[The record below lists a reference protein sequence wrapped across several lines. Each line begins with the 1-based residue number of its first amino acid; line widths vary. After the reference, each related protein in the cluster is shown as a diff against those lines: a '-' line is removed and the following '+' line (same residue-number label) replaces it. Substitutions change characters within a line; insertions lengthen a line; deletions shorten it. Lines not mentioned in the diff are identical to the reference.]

1 MAGSRT
7 GGGELVSAKRERAG
21 LKSALPAGP
30 AREAAADADGHAL
43 GRPNALQRLRARLAA
58 RPDTEHEQGIL
69 RLVICVLSMVYLL
82 PRALAHHDP
91 FALYMMSVFL
101 GLALVIFLWIV
112 CSTKI
117 SPLRRVFAQLIDVLA
132 ISTGMLLFGE
142 PAAPLFLLYLWVT
155 LGSGFRFGPAY
166 LLSELAMSV
175 VGFGIV
181 IYASDFWRAHT
192 AVGIGLLI
200 GMFAVSLY
208 VLSLV
213 RRMFDAVARAEA
225 ANLAKRR
232 FISMVSHELRTP
244 LNAIIGMADLLRDTA
259 LSREQAD
266 MLQTLRGSSRV
277 MLGLVED
284 VLDFSKIEAG
294 KVVVEKTDFDLHALV
309 NSTCRI
315 VSAQAAAKG
324 VDFVVSI
331 MPEVPPALR
340 GDPHHLRQVLI
351 NLAGNAVKFT
361 EKGSVTVHVSVQAE
375 TEPAVRLK
383 FSIRDTGIGIAPEA
397 QAKIFESFAQADD
410 STTRRFGGTGLG
422 TTIAKQLVVLM
433 GGRIGLESAPGL
445 GSTFWVEVELDKQ
458 PERAGAGGGELDG
471 ARVLLVGF
479 PLPERSA
486 LEEALAGWGASAI
499 VAPTL
504 EDGVTRLVMEISLA
518 QPYHSALLYAKQ
530 GDTQLAQRFRRA
542 APNPAPPT
550 ILVVPRDA
558 DVRRFEML
566 SSGFA
571 AVLELPFDKRRLFN
585 VLHSVAAADEV
596 REGVVRL
603 QDYARR
609 GGPDAPLRIL
619 VADDNPTNR
628 EVIGRI
634 LERSGHAVSLVNDGE
649 QALDAVERGPH
660 DLVILDRNMPG
671 MGGVEALKA
680 LRLMMR
686 GRPRLPVIML
696 SADVTLEAKREAVE
710 AGADAF
716 LSKPIET
723 ARLLEEIRSLAPA
736 KAQAARQ
743 AEAPARL
750 HSLPSTAPA
759 VINAETLRH
768 LEELGSSVAFM
779 ERLIGIFT
787 ADSAGILARMEQ
799 ALAAR
804 DYREFRALVH
814 AMKGSS
820 ASIGTD
826 RLTRLCSSLGGLTDA
841 ELRLQATALQRTL
854 GEELSTARSQLERHL
869 QERRSSTG

>member
-1 MAGSRT
+1 MAGS
-7 GGGELVSAKRERAG
+7 GSGNG
-21 LKSALPAGP
+21 LLS
-30 AREAAADADGHAL
+30 
-43 GRPNALQRLRARLAA
+43 ALQRLKARLAA

-69 RLVICVLSMVYLL
+69 RLIICALAFVYLL
-82 PRALAHHDP
+82 PDALAHHD
-91 FALYMMSVFL
+91 ALPLYVIGTFL
-101 GLALVIFLWIV
+101 SLSLVIFVWIAR
-112 CSTKI
+112 STRI
-117 SPLRRVFAQLIDVLA
+117 SPARRVLAQVIDVVA
-132 ISTGMLLFGE
+132 ISTCMLLFGE
-142 PAAPLFLLYLWVT
+142 SAAPMILLYLWVT

-166 LLSELAMSV
+166 LISELAMSV

-181 IYASDFWRAHT
+181 LYANAFWREHLSL
-192 AVGIGLLI
+192 GIGLLI

-208 VLSLV
+208 VLTLV
-213 RRMFDAVARAEA
+213 RRMFDALARAEA

-244 LNAIIGMADLLRDTA
+244 LNAIIGMADLLRDTP

-361 EKGSVTVHVSVQAE
+361 EKGSVTVHVSLSEE
-375 TEPAVRLK
+375 TEASVRLK

-397 QAKIFESFAQADD
+397 QAKIFESFAQADE

-422 TTIAKQLVVLM
+422 TTIAKQLVGLM
-433 GGRIGLESAPGL
+433 GGRIGLESALGL
-445 GSTFWVEVELDKQ
+445 GSTFWLEVGFEKQ
-458 PERAGAGGGELDG
+458 PERAGTAGAEIGGELRA
-471 ARVLLVGF
+471 ARIMLVGF
-479 PLPERSA
+479 PPAQRIA
-486 LEEALAGWGASAI
+486 LEEALAGWGATPVLAASI
-499 VAPTL
+499 DEGVA
-504 EDGVTRLVMEISLA
+504 RLVSEISLA
-518 QPYHSALLYAKQ
+518 RPYHSALLYAS
-530 GDTQLAQRFRRA
+530 GADTGLAQRFRRA

-550 ILVVPRDA
+550 ILAVPRDA
-558 DVRRFEML
+558 GARRFEML
-566 SSGFA
+566 ASGFA
-571 AVLELPFDKRRLFN
+571 AVLELPFDKRLLFN
-585 VLHSVAAADEV
+585 VLHSVAAGDEV

-609 GGPDAPLRIL
+609 PSAAAAPLRIL

-634 LERSGHAVSLVNDGE
+634 LERGGHAVTLVNDGE
-649 QALDAVERGPH
+649 QALDAVERSPH

-671 MGGVEALKA
+671 MGGMEALQA
-680 LRLMMR
+680 LRLMTR
-686 GRPRLPVIML
+686 GRARLPVIIL
-696 SADVTLEAKREAVE
+696 SADVTPEARREALE

-723 ARLLEEIRSLAPA
+723 ARLLNEIQSVMPG
-736 KAQAARQ
+736 KPEAAR
-743 AEAPARL
+743 PAGTPAAAAAAA
-750 HSLPSTAPA
+750 SSPASSPMSSAAPA
-759 VINAETLRH
+759 VVNAETLRH
-768 LEELGSSVAFM
+768 LEELGSSVAFI
-779 ERLIGIFT
+779 EKLIGIFV
-787 ADSAGILARMEQ
+787 ADSTATLARMEEV
-799 ALAAR
+799 LAAR
-804 DYREFRALVH
+804 DYQEFRSLVH

-826 RLTRLCSSLGGLTDA
+826 RLTRFCSSLGRLTDA
-841 ELRLQATALQRTL
+841 ELRLQAPALQRAL
-854 GEELSTARSQLERHL
+854 GEELAAARGQLERHL
-869 QERRSSTG
+869 RERRSAAG

>member
-1 MAGSRT
+1 M
-7 GGGELVSAKRERAG
+7 
-21 LKSALPAGP
+21 AGP
-30 AREAAADADGHAL
+30 ATGRGELLSGKRAPLADGAAE
-43 GRPNALQRLRARLAA
+43 PPPPPSALQRLRARLAA
-58 RPDTEHEQGIL
+58 RTDTEHEQGIL
-69 RLVICVLSMVYLL
+69 RLVICSLSALYLL
-82 PRALAHHDP
+82 PGALAHHDP
-91 FALYMMSVFL
+91 FGLYVMSAFVV
-101 GLALVIFLWIV
+101 LAAVILLWIAL
-112 CSTKI
+112 STKI
-117 SPLRRVFAQLIDVLA
+117 SPPRRVFAQFIDVLA

-181 IYASDFWRAHT
+181 IYASPFWSAH
-192 AVGIGLLI
+192 ASVGIGLLI

-208 VLSLV
+208 VLTLV
-213 RRMFDAVARAEA
+213 RRMFDALARAEA
-225 ANLAKRR
+225 ANRAKRR

-244 LNAIIGMADLLRDTA
+244 LNAIIGMADLLRDTS

-277 MLGLVED
+277 MLGLVDD

-294 KVVVEKTDFDLHALV
+294 KVLVEKIDFDLHALV

-324 VDFVVSI
+324 VEFVVSI
-331 MPEVPPALR
+331 MPEVPPAVR

-375 TEPAVRLK
+375 TESAARLK
-383 FSIRDTGIGIAPEA
+383 FSIRDTGIGIAPDA
-397 QAKIFESFAQADD
+397 QAKIFESFSQADE

-422 TTIAKQLVVLM
+422 TTIAKQLVGLM

-458 PERAGAGGGELDG
+458 PERAGAGSGGELDG

-486 LEEALAGWGASAI
+486 LVEALAGWGASAI
-499 VAPTL
+499 TAATL
-504 EDGVTRLVMEISLA
+504 EDAVTRLVTEISLA
-518 QPYHSALLYAKQ
+518 QPYQSALLYSRH
-530 GDTQLAQRFRRA
+530 GDAQLAQRFRRT

-550 ILVVPRDA
+550 ILVVPGDA
-558 DVRRFEML
+558 NVRRFEML

-571 AVLELPFDKRRLFN
+571 ALLELPFDKRRLFN
-585 VLHSVAAADEV
+585 VLHSVAAGDEV

-609 GGPDAPLRIL
+609 ASAATPLRIL

-634 LERSGHAVSLVNDGE
+634 LERSGHAVTLVNDGE
-649 QALDAVERGPH
+649 QALDAVERATP
-660 DLVILDRNMPG
+660 DVVILDRNMPN
-671 MGGVEALKA
+671 MGGVEATKA
-680 LRLMMR
+680 LRLMTR
-686 GRPRLPVIML
+686 GRERLPVIML
-696 SADVTLEAKREAVE
+696 SADVTPEAKREAVE

-723 ARLLEEIRSLAPA
+723 LRLLEEIQSLAPTKPEA
-736 KAQAARQ
+736 AHRAQTART
-743 AEAPARL
+743 AEAPASL
-750 HSLPSTAPA
+750 HSLPPA
-759 VINAETLRH
+759 VPAVVNAETLRY
-768 LEELGSSVAFM
+768 LEELGSSIAFI
-779 ERLIGIFT
+779 EKLVSVFV
-787 ADSAGILARMEQ
+787 ADSVRLLARMERV
-799 ALAAR
+799 LAAR
-804 DYREFRALVH
+804 DYQEFRSLVH

-841 ELRLQATALQRTL
+841 ELRLQAPALHRAL